1 MFFGVSIYFLPRNDL
16 FGFGSAYSWAGEGH
30 FRRFHRVSGICY
42 IILAI
47 SFFPLLNFAGMKNLL
62 AMAAIAATGA
72 VMLVF
77 NRKALRLMES
87 GGADFTF
94 EDLALAKKKFAEYK
108 ANAAKPQKP
117 KKGRGKKATGEL
129 AFGRKNFSI
138 FFVLL
143 NALLFFL
150 AYLFAA
156 ESARVMG
163 GSAGLNENFL
173 KLLNFAFFAIAVLF
187 ALSCMFG
194 GKKRLGDFLPF
205 SLKMPGAEFAAVCAA
220 RAALLLSSAIYAFLI
235 DRAGVSLNPEI
246 IFTMLLGTSIAFVLP
261 HISIL
266 KQHR

>member
-1 MFFGVSIYFLPRNDL
+1 M
-16 FGFGSAYSWAGEGH
+16 
-30 FRRFHRVSGICY
+30 
-42 IILAI
+42 
-47 SFFPLLNFAGMKNLL
+47 
-62 AMAAIAATGA
+62 
-72 VMLVF
+72 
-77 NRKALRLMES
+77 
-87 GGADFTF
+87 
-94 EDLALAKKKFAEYK
+94 ALAKKKFAEYK

-187 ALSCMFG
+187 ALSCAFA
-194 GKKRLGDFLPF
+194 GKKRFGDFLPF
-205 SLKMPGAEFAAVCAA
+205 SLKISRVESASVAVA
-220 RAALLLSSAIYAFLI
+220 RAGLLLGSLIYAFLI
-235 DRAGVSLNPEI
+235 DRANVELKPEI
-246 IFTMLLGTSIAFVLP
+246 IFTMLLGVAIAFFLP
-261 HISIL
+261 LLTIFRRRL
-266 KQHR
+266 LARKGVAAEKPQ